1 MDDRWP
7 SERRAAR
14 LAYRS
19 LLALPNAAA
28 MGMVSTP
35 SFHTTAPP
43 RSPPPQFAA
52 EAPPRPW
59 QRVAHDM
66 YEGQLPQLKSLLG
79 FGIDV
84 ASIANNAATLLS
96 MGDVKLHAVSELV
109 KLANDAKERVK
120 PLKQA
125 IESDTAA
132 RAYKSRP
139 AVFLKL
145 MAVATWHDA
154 TYSIAKKYALTALLK
169 VAPKLAAHA
178 SAPQLMVLIKVF
190 DILKTI
196 EPMLLKTDRLK
207 QIDVKTLV
215 LKAMRVAAQYGH
227 SPAAFRA
234 ATEDLLDAFAEALH
248 AIEATDLPTD
258 VDAANVE
265 LALLAGPLLT
275 AVAEVDD
282 DGAIR
287 FLDGQVVTIDEL
299 LLS

>member
-19 LLALPNAAA
+19 LLTLPNAAA

-66 YEGQLPQLKSLLG
+66 YEQQLPQLRSLLG

-96 MGDVKLHAVSELV
+96 MGDVKLHAVSELA
-109 KLANDAKERVK
+109 KLANDAKDRVK

-125 IESDTAA
+125 IESDAAA
-132 RAYKSRP
+132 RAYESRP
-139 AVFLKL
+139 TVFLKL

-154 TYSIAKKYALTALLK
+154 TYSVAKKYALTALLK

-227 SPAAFRA
+227 SPAFRA

-248 AIEATDLPTD
+248 AVEATDLSTD

-282 DGAIR
+282 GTIR